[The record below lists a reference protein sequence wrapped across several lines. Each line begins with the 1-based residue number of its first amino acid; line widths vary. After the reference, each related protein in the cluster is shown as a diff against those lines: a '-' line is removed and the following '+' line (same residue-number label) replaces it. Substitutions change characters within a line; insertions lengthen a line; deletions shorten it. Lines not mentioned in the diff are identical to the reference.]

1 MVTYQY
7 EVLFMLEAPG
17 QPSMWFLSGNP
28 GAPLGPN
35 LIAILN
41 HLGQQGWRVVGMG
54 DFGNSP
60 RSEILL
66 ARP

>member
-7 EVLFMLEAPG
+7 EVLFMREAPN
-17 QPSMWFLSGNP
+17 QPTLWFLSGNP
-28 GAPLGPN
+28 TASLGPN
-35 LIAILN
+35 LVAILN
-41 HLGQQGWRVVGMG
+41 QLGQQGWRVVGMG

-60 RSEILL
+60 RSEILI